1 MTRKDDLNP
10 RAAQA
15 LRGIV
20 TLADKGK
27 PTPDILK
34 QIRSLAVDALEA
46 LNTPDPRVREM
57 VMIVLA
63 IQATTKIPKKVVFG
77 VDRDLPP
84 IVTDQGGY
92 DWAMIRLH
100 RLVMPQ

>member
-1 MTRKDDLNP
+1 VTRKDDLNP
-10 RAAQA
+10 KAAQA

-20 TLADKGK
+20 LLSDKGK
-27 PTPDILK
+27 PTTDVLK

-63 IQATTKIPKKVVFG
+63 IQATTRIPTKIVFG
-77 VDRDLPP
+77 VERELPVET
-84 IVTDQGGY
+84 IDQGGY
-92 DWAMIRLH
+92 DWAMSRLH
-100 RLVMPQ
+100 KLVMPR